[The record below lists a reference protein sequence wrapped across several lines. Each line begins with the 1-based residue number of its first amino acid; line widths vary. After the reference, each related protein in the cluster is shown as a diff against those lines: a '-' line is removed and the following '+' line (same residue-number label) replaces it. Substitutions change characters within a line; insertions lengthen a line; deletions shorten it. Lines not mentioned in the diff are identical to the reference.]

1 MLFRFLSPFGDKL
14 RLALLILL
22 AATLAAPPVRAQERQ
37 VRGTVYD
44 ELGEPFPGVAILN
57 KKLKIGVMTGAD
69 GHFIIKGVPAS
80 AVLNV
85 EMMGYKPQEIR
96 VADYPAG
103 EAINIYLELDA
114 EVLEETVVTGIFT
127 RRKDSFTGSVQ
138 AVTSEDIKKMSNS
151 NVIASL
157 KNIDPSMVVLD
168 NLAAGSDPNA
178 MANIQIRGASTLST
192 ATTQAL
198 KSDYLNSGNTP
209 LFILDGFE
217 TSLQKIQDMDMNRV
231 QSITILK
238 DASAKA
244 IYGSKGANGVIVIE
258 TTALTGTRSAVT
270 YTGSVTMEA
279 PDLSSYNL
287 CNALEK
293 LEVER
298 RYNFYY
304 DIRDSD
310 CNLSA
315 LELYNARLKRALE
328 GENTYWLSKPLRL
341 GIGHKHSLSVELG
354 GKDLKA
360 LATFSYNQVN
370 GAMKGS
376 YRRNISGDVNL
387 SYRLNKW
394 TFRNI
399 MSIAFNNSEDS
410 PYGSFSEYAALNPY
424 FTPYDD
430 DGNLKKVLFSD
441 SYLGSNGKKYSYGS
455 PVTNPMYNAFIGT
468 RYAKG
473 YMDFTDNLYVEYQLL
488 KGLKLVGRMGV
499 NTERTNAE
507 DFRPA
512 DHTDFT
518 KDTNSNDDRN
528 YRRGTYTVSNGTY
541 TTFSGDLSAQF
552 NQKIAEVHDIF
563 ATAQYNI
570 SETNYEEITHYTEGF
585 PNSNMHSI
593 TYARQ
598 YAADAIPTG
607 GDGLN
612 RNLGVLATAGYSYD
626 NRYMADATLK
636 GSASSVFGTNNHWGL
651 FWSAGLAWN
660 LHNEAFLKD
669 AAWLRQLKIR
679 GSLGSSGNQ
688 NFTTNTS
695 LPVYRYY
702 SKGYYNG
709 FSGAYL
715 ANMENPTLGWE
726 EKMDY
731 NLGIDFRTSRINL
744 VFDAYIADTRN
755 LVFSRSI
762 LPSTGFSYV
771 SDNMGIVRN
780 KGLELQLSYMLYQ
793 RGASY
798 VSIFGKIATNDNRV
812 LQISDALADY
822 NKQQQSMAEATK
834 QETPVVQYYDGV
846 PLHAIWAV
854 PSLGIDPVT
863 GKEIFLNKDGGLTN
877 EWKASNLQ
885 YCGSSDPLFNGN
897 FGFNGEIKGFGFNF
911 TSTFYGGGYLYNST
925 LVNKVENTYIEN
937 NVDRRIFTGRWY
949 EAGQVAQYRDGGA
962 AVSQYSTDGIK
973 NNNNMTRATSRFVQ
987 KNNVLHLAT
996 LSVYHELRLAAV
1008 KKMGLQRL
1016 RTTLYA
1022 NDLYTFSSIE
1032 IERGTSYPYARSFSL
1047 AVTATF

>member
-1 MLFRFLSPFGDKL
+1 MQFRFPSPLGGIL

-22 AATLAAPPVRAQERQ
+22 AATLAAPPLTAQERQ

-44 ELGEPFPGVAILN
+44 ELGEPFPGVVILN
-57 KKLKIGVMTGAD
+57 KKLKIGVTTGAD
-69 GHFIIKGVPAS
+69 GHFVIKSVPAS
-80 AVLNV
+80 AVLSV
-85 EMMGYKPQEIR
+85 EMMGYKPQVIR
-96 VADYPAG
+96 VADHPAG
-103 EAINIYLELDA
+103 EAIEIYLELDS

-138 AVTSEDIKKMSNS
+138 AVTSDDIKKMSNS

-157 KNIDPSMVVLD
+157 KNIDPSMMVLD

-217 TSLQKIQDMDMNRV
+217 TSLQKITDMDMNRV

-258 TTALTGTRSAVT
+258 TKALTGSRSAVT

-298 RYNFYY
+298 RYNFYS
-304 DIRDSD
+304 DNDSD
-310 CNLSA
+310 ASLSA

-328 GENTYWLSKPLRL
+328 GEDTYWLSKPLRL
-341 GIGHKHSLSVELG
+341 GIGHKHSLGVELG

-399 MSIAFNNSEDS
+399 MSIAFMNSEDS
-410 PYGSFSEYAALNPY
+410 PYGNFSEYARLNPY
-424 FTPYDD
+424 YTPYDK
-430 DGNLKKVLFSD
+430 DGNLKKVLFSG
-441 SYLGSNGKKYSYGS
+441 SYTGSNGKAHSYSTA
-455 PVTNPMYNAFIGT
+455 VTNPMYNAFIGT

-473 YMDFTDNLYVEYQLL
+473 YMDFTDNLYVEYQAL

-499 NTERTNAE
+499 NTQRTESE

-512 DHTDFT
+512 DHTDFVQ
-518 KDTNSNDDRN
+518 DASSYDDKK

-552 NQKIAEVHDIF
+552 NQKIGELHDVF

-570 SETNYEEITHYTEGF
+570 SETNYEEITHYAEGF

-612 RNLGVLATAGYSYD
+612 RNLGVLLTAGYSYD

-636 GSASSVFGTNNHWGL
+636 GSASSVFGTKNRWGL

-688 NFTTNTS
+688 NFTSNTS

-702 SKGYYNG
+702 SKGYYND

-731 NLGIDFRTSRINL
+731 NIGVDFRTSRINL
-744 VFDAYIADTRN
+744 VADAYIADTRN
-755 LVFSRSI
+755 LMFSRSI
-762 LPSTGFSYV
+762 LPSTGFSTV

-780 KGLELQLSYMLYQ
+780 KGVELQLSYMVYQ
-793 RGASY
+793 RGSSY
-798 VSIFGKIATNDNRV
+798 VSVFGKIATNDNRV
-812 LQISDALADY
+812 LQISDALEAY
-822 NKQQQSMAEATK
+822 NKQQQSVAESTH
-834 QETPVVQYYDGV
+834 QEEPVLQYFDGV

-863 GKEIFLNKDGGLTN
+863 GHEIFIRKDGGLTD
-877 EWKASNLQ
+877 EWRASDLQ
-885 YCGSSDPLFNGN
+885 FCGSSDPIFNGN
-897 FGFNGEIKGFGFNF
+897 FGFNGEIKGLGFNF
-911 TSTFYGGGYLYNST
+911 TCTFYGGGYLYNST
-925 LVNKVENTYIEN
+925 LVSKVENTYIEN

-962 AVSQYSTDGIK
+962 AVQLEGSSNTK
-973 NNNNMTRATSRFVQ
+973 LTLPTSRFVQ
-987 KNNVLHLAT
+987 RNNVLHLAT
-996 LSVYHELRLAAV
+996 LSVYYELPLRMV